1 MSGFSAAS
9 AQVLFPELVFDA
21 LAFCR
26 VRDRVLAAT
35 VAEPVV
41 VDMCNIR
48 SCELSALAD
57 LFGLL
62 AGLNGAACLR
72 LRRGQQNALFEYLG
86 LNRFARRRRWRWQRG
101 SCQT

>member
-1 MSGFSAAS
+1 MNGFSAAS
-9 AQVLFPELVFDA
+9 EHVLFPERVFDA
-21 LAFCR
+21 QAFLS

-41 VDMCNIR
+41 VDLRNTR
-48 SCELSALAD
+48 SCEISALAD

-62 AGLNGAACLR
+62 ARLHGAARMR

-86 LNRFARRRRWRWQRG
+86 LNRFARRRRWRWQ
-101 SCQT
+101 